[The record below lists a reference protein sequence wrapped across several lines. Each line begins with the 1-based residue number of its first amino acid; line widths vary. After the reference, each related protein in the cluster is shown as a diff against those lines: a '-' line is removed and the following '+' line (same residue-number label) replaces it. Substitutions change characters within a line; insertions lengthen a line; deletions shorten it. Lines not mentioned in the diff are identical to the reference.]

1 MANSKKQTEMKNLKV
16 GDVVKIIRGYH
27 YSGNKHKRPFV
38 GEYQLAGVYHIDDLN
53 KTAILYIGNN
63 LKYLIHND
71 ETFEYEKVSSDK
83 PTWRKIDPNNLPIGI
98 VATTNRNVSNPVF
111 YVGVLHKD
119 ENGAYLNIMGGGV
132 VSESTHYI
140 PLSDLLNLPI
150 EA

>member
-1 MANSKKQTEMKNLKV
+1 MNTNQNYAWKQIPVQEN
-16 GDVVKIIRGYH
+16 
-27 YSGNKHKRPFV
+27 
-38 GEYQLAGVYHIDDLN
+38 A
-53 KTAILYIGNN
+53 
-63 LKYLIHND
+63 
-71 ETFEYEKVSSDK
+71 
-83 PTWRKIDPNNLPIGI
+83 PTPKWLPIDPNNLPIGI

-140 PLSDLLNLPI
+140 PLSDLLNLPF